1 MKENLGEG
9 IRGNNPG
16 GKEEGKCQ
24 PRERNAITREKEE
37 RKRKE
42 GKPG

>member
-1 MKENLGEG
+1 MQENLGEG

-16 GKEEGKCQ
+16 GKMSA
-24 PRERNAITREKEE
+24 RERNAITRGKEE